1 VRALEI
7 TSPPTKGETM
17 QDKTETIF
25 YALKTLICFAGYV
38 ASVLIG
44 QPSEVLATVSAM
56 SAAVC
61 ALFAYFQIDWS

>member
-1 VRALEI
+1 
-7 TSPPTKGETM
+7 M

-38 ASVLIG
+38 ASLALG
-44 QPSEVLATVSAM
+44 QPSEVLATVTAM

-61 ALFAYFQIDWS
+61 ALFAYFQIDWN